1 MIIVNNRKLKISSFR
16 LTFMFAGVY
25 LFLQIL
31 FMSTFNFL
39 DVTVWPPK
47 IVNLTLFYV
56 YTPILLAVTI
66 FFYVLS
72 LTQTFYYV
80 DKKKI
85 THHKMNKIFE
95 YYFSDMTY
103 IDEKWSKKHRTLLF
117 YDKSGHRNFLTF
129 DREGIIFQHALENA
143 RPLSREDFAIRFP
156 GIRL

>member
-1 MIIVNNRKLKISSFR
+1 MFIVKNRKLKLSAVR
-16 LTFMFAGVY
+16 LTFVFAGVY
-25 LFLQIL
+25 LFMQIL

-47 IVNLTLFYV
+47 IDNLSLFYV
-56 YTPILLAVTI
+56 YTPILLTGTI
-66 FFYVLS
+66 FFYALS

-156 GIRL
+156 NVRL

>member
-1 MIIVNNRKLKISSFR
+1 
-16 LTFMFAGVY
+16 
-25 LFLQIL
+25 
-31 FMSTFNFL
+31 MSTFNFL

-117 YDKSGHRNFLTF
+117 YDKSGRRKFLTF

-156 GIRL
+156 NVRL

>member
-16 LTFMFAGVY
+16 LTFLFAGVY

-85 THHKMNKIFE
+85 TRHKMNKIFE

-117 YDKSGHRNFLTF
+117 YDKSGRRNFLTF

-156 GIRL
+156 DVRL

>member
-1 MIIVNNRKLKISSFR
+1 MFIVKNRKLKLSAVR
-16 LTFMFAGVY
+16 LTFVFAGVY
-25 LFLQIL
+25 LFMQIL

-47 IVNLTLFYV
+47 IDNLSLFYV
-56 YTPILLAVTI
+56 YTPILLTGTI
-66 FFYVLS
+66 FFYALS

-117 YDKSGHRNFLTF
+117 YDKSGRRKFLTF
-129 DREGIIFQHALENA
+129 DREGIIFRHALENA

-156 GIRL
+156 GVRL